1 MSAAQVMLRW
11 HLQQGRLVI
20 PKSTKAGRIAENID
34 LDGFEL
40 TDEGLSALD
49 GLETGQRGGPDPAD
63 VTLEDFGRDI
73 PEE

>member
-1 MSAAQVMLRW
+1 MLRW
-11 HLQQGRLVI
+11 HLQQGRVVI

-49 GLETGQRGGPDPAD
+49 GLETGGSAA
-63 VTLEDFGRDI
+63 GRTR
-73 PEE
+73 PTSPSRTSAATSPRSRT